1 MAEWSVKPEWKKSI
15 IERNYY
21 HKDGATI
28 TAETGWRWGEF
39 IVYTDDDNP
48 PDIEAGVDMYN
59 CDYDTEMVE
68 TNDGCWEEVTVDDED
83 LEEWLEE
90 FLEENSYLDLE
101 EEGWMMGDSEMIFD
115 CDLIIERVDGENAGQ
130 VIKTES
136 EPVEVPKLD
145 APAKWP
151 FGADEDSDTTDEEPA
166 KWPFDRPYEGPKDAN

>member
-1 MAEWSVKPEWKKSI
+1 MAEWSVKPLWKKSI

-48 PDIEAGVDMYN
+48 PDIEAGVDIYN
-59 CDYDTEMVE
+59 CDYETELVE

-90 FLEENSYLDLE
+90 FLEENSYYDLE
-101 EEGWMMGDSEMIFD
+101 EHDWTQGDTEMIID
-115 CDLIIERVDGENAGQ
+115 CDLIIERVDGNEEQ
-130 VIKTES
+130 VIHIGEAEARAT
-136 EPVEVPKLD
+136 LD
-145 APAKWP
+145 KPTQWP
-151 FGADEDSDTTDEEPA
+151 FGPELASTVETA
-166 KWPFDRPYEGPKDAN
+166 KWPFDRPKEGPKEEE